1 MRMTQRIEA
10 WWKRLERARAIVAAG
25 GVVPD
30 GPGRFL
36 VTDVTKNGDQPQT
49 HTVFRGQCDCTD
61 CRLRPWLLGYCKHRL
76 AVELYLAQQHEQIKE
91 PVGTGTKE
99 RS

>member
-1 MRMTQRIEA
+1 MRMTQRIEE
-10 WWKRLERARAIVAAG
+10 WHKRLERARAIVAAG

-36 VTDVTKNGDQPQT
+36 VTDHNSENPQT

-61 CRLRPWLLGYCKHRL
+61 CHLRPWLLGYCKHRL
-76 AVELYLAQQHEQIKE
+76 AVELYLAQQHERSKE
-91 PVGTGTKE
+91 PVGAKE
-99 RS
+99 GK